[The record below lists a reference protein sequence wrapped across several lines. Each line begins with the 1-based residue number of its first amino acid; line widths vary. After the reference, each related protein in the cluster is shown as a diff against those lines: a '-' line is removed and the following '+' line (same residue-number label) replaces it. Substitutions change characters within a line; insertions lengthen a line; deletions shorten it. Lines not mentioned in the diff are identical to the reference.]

1 MLKKILKELQPFKLP
16 LIILGVFLLIL
27 LILGLIMPAINSA
40 VADTEPIVSIK
51 AENTNTYNRGDTI
64 NLDDFDITAVHDNG
78 NESSLSSEDVKIN
91 KKSLDPI
98 GETTTVEISLAD
110 DPTIKC
116 DAEVKVSREK
126 VVGFQCGYP
135 EVTNVT
141 AVLYSNGEL
150 CFEGTG
156 DVLVCNEGEYPWF
169 NYEGMEENPIVAVS
183 FEEGVTPT
191 NMNYWFE
198 SLESLTYVDKIPSS
212 VKTMVRTFANCINLE
227 QAADW
232 SDCTNLLNISE
243 VYSECT
249 ALESACDLLPSTRS
263 AYRAYAGCV
272 NLLSVPGSSK
282 AEDLTNASQMYA
294 QCTNLVEAEIGPS
307 VQNMSGMF
315 MDCINLKEMPELPA
329 SVQDASEAFANDVS
343 LQMLTSIPRNV
354 NKLTNMFYNCQ
365 LIHGELTIDCDVRD
379 FDGMFAD
386 ACPATNVNLV
396 GKSKLLDAYANTNA
410 DGNVYV
416 NGKSADKSITA
427 YEDVYSDGY
436 EENADVDE
444 EVYEDNALPDGV
456 SREIPEPLNENQE
469 DSLEDSS
476 SDEKT
481 DDDNQE

>member
-1 MLKKILKELQPFKLP
+1 MRNKILKELQPFKVP
-16 LIILGVFLLIL
+16 LIILGVFLLVL
-27 LILGLIMPAINSA
+27 LILGIVMPAINTA

-78 NESSLSSEDVKIN
+78 NESSLSSENVKIN

-116 DAEVKVSREK
+116 EAEVKVNREK

-169 NYEGMEENPIVAVS
+169 NYEGMEDNPINAVS

-198 SLESLTYVDKIPSS
+198 NLETLTYVDKIPAS
-212 VKTMVRTFANCINLE
+212 VKTMVRTFANCINLK

-232 SDCTNLLNISE
+232 SDCTNLLNINE

-249 ALESACDLLPSTRS
+249 ALESACDLLPSTRT
-263 AYRAYAGCV
+263 AYRAYAGCI
-272 NLLSVPGSSK
+272 NLLTVPGSSA
-282 AEDLTNASQMYA
+282 AEELTNASQMYA
-294 QCTNLVEAEIGPS
+294 QCTNLVEAEVGPS

-315 MDCINLKEMPELPA
+315 MDCINLKSMPELPVT
-329 SVQDASEAFANDVS
+329 VQDASEAFANDVS
-343 LQMLTSIPRNV
+343 LQDLTAIPVSV

-396 GKSKLLDAYANTNA
+396 GDSKLLDAYANTNT

-416 NGKSADKSITA
+416 NGKSADENITA
-427 YEDVYSDGY
+427 YEDVYPNGY
-436 EENADVDE
+436 EEIDDADPQI
-444 EVYEDNALPDGV
+444 YEDNALPDGV
-456 SREIPEPLNENQE
+456 SREIPEPIDENEEDTQE
-469 DSLEDSS
+469 VSS
-476 SDEKT
+476 IDENIDT
-481 DDDNQE
+481 GVPE